1 MPTTARSAFRTEWR
15 PLVGLAGDA
24 ALRTEWDALAERAVE
39 PNVFYTPAVA
49 LACAPLYGHGVG
61 AVLVRDAGGRLAGLF
76 PLRASRTRWG
86 VPIPVLIGWTHPFA
100 PLGTPLVDPA
110 DPQGVVAATLDHLA
124 RKSATTLLL
133 PYLADNGPVAVAL
146 GAVLIAS
153 GRRMA
158 IFDRHARAELV
169 RPASPDAGPA
179 VVDPRRKE
187 HARQRRRLAERGTLT
202 FDLTAGEATVAALAD
217 FLDLEASG
225 WKGTAGTAAI
235 ASPAQRAL
243 IETAV
248 AGLAAEGHASIA
260 RLRLDGRTVAAGIV
274 LASGGGT
281 WFWKTAYDETLAK
294 FSPGVLLA
302 LDLSDAL
309 LRDARITVVDSCAV
323 AGHPMIDRLWADRR
337 VLSDRL
343 IALRPGGAGF
353 TLAYRLE
360 GLRRAAIATAKAARD
375 RLRR

>member
-1 MPTTARSAFRTEWR
+1 MPTPARSAFRTAWR
-15 PLVGLAGDA
+15 PLAELADDG
-24 ALRTEWDALAERAVE
+24 ALRAEWTALAERAVE

-49 LACAPLYGHGVG
+49 IACAPLYGRGVG
-61 AVLVRDAGGRLAGLF
+61 AVLVRGADGRLAGLF
-76 PLRASRTRWG
+76 PLQPSRTRWG
-86 VPIPVLIGWTHPFA
+86 VPLRVLAGWTHPFA
-100 PLGTPLVDPA
+100 PLGTPLVDPT
-110 DPQGVVAATLDHLA
+110 DPQGVLAAALDHVS
-124 RKSATTLLL
+124 RDGPSALIL
-133 PYLADNGPVAVAL
+133 PYLTDDGPVAAAL
-146 GAVLIAS
+146 DAVLAAS

-169 RPASPDAGPA
+169 RPAGPAAGPA
-179 VVDPRRKE
+179 VVDRHRKE
-187 HARQRRRLAERGTLT
+187 HARQRRRLAERGTLA
-202 FDLTAGEATVAALAD
+202 FDLTAGEATVAAVAD

-225 WKGTAGTAAI
+225 WKGTAGTAAT

-248 AGLAAEGHASIA
+248 AGLAADGHAGIA

-294 FSPGVLLA
+294 FSPGVLLT
-302 LDLSDAL
+302 LDLSEAL
-309 LRDARITVVDSCAV
+309 VRDERVATVDSCAV

-343 IALRPGGAGF
+343 IGLRPGPGF
-353 TLAYRLE
+353 VIACRLE
-360 GLRRAAIATAKAARD
+360 GLRRHAIAVARRARD

>member
-1 MPTTARSAFRTEWR
+1 MSTTARPAFRTEWR
-15 PLVGLAGDA
+15 SLAALAGDA
-24 ALRTEWDALAERAVE
+24 ALRAEWAALAERAVE

-49 LACAPLYGHGVG
+49 LACAPLYGNGVG
-61 AVLVRDAGGRLAGLF
+61 AVLVRDADGQLAGLF
-76 PLRASRTRWG
+76 PLRPSRTRWG
-86 VPIPVLIGWTHPFA
+86 VPLPVLIGWTHPFA
-100 PLGTPLVDPA
+100 PLGTPLVDPG
-110 DPQGVVAATLDHLA
+110 DPHGVVAAVLDHVA
-124 RKSATTLLL
+124 RTSATALLL
-133 PYLADNGPVAVAL
+133 PYLADDGPVAAAL
-146 GAVLIAS
+146 DAVLTAS

-169 RPASPDAGPA
+169 RPAGPDAGPA

-202 FDLTAGEATVAALAD
+202 FDLTAGEATVAAVAD

-225 WKGTAGTAAI
+225 WKGAAGTAAI
-235 ASPAQRAL
+235 ASPAQRSL

-248 AGLAAEGHASIA
+248 AGLAAEGHARIA

-274 LASGGGT
+274 LASGTGT

-294 FSPGVLLA
+294 LSPGVLLT
-302 LDLSDAL
+302 LDLSEAL

-323 AGHPMIDRLWADRR
+323 ARHPMVDRLWPGRR

-343 IALRPGGAGF
+343 VALRRGPGFALGR
-353 TLAYRLE
+353 RLE
-360 GLRRAAIATAKAARD
+360 RLRRTAIATAKAARD